1 MSLVNEKN
9 IRELVQKDSISSK
22 SKICYTLKYDEYL
35 HIERQQ
41 VINRKKSRKHRQ
53 RKGMLYNIYIR
64 EYRKS
69 DRFIIYI

>member
-41 VINRKKSRKHRQ
+41 VINRKNLVNTSSESKCCTTY
-53 RKGMLYNIYIR
+53 MYI
-64 EYRKS
+64 
-69 DRFIIYI
+69 